1 MVEVDPQ
8 NRFTTQ
14 LHECMARLL
23 LPILLLI
30 LKAELS
36 EVGMLQTLAG
46 SVKLSTPFYNKE
58 EIQNMSPP
66 QPNGPII
73 VGSFDFNAILVV
85 ARISFHGE

>member
-1 MVEVDPQ
+1 MLAVGLAVHVCRVECLSIADRLRESQRKTTMRQPQAAERASNTDKHNQLSAKQ

-23 LPILLLI
+23 FPILLLI

-46 SVKLSTPFYNKE
+46 
-58 EIQNMSPP
+58 
-66 QPNGPII
+66 
-73 VGSFDFNAILVV
+73 
-85 ARISFHGE
+85 